1 MKVKKTIL
9 KPLIVIFT
17 TCLFAFLITSLTTT
31 EKSTA
36 ATQPT
41 GAVKVDSLKTEESL
55 YDNLHL
61 DSSGLSREAFDHALI
76 GYEHLKAQGKIK
88 NPDVLSIVDFSLPS
102 TKKRL
107 FVIDMKNR
115 LLLFNTL
122 VSHGRNSG
130 KDMANAFSNALNSF
144 KSSLGFF
151 TTADTYNGEHGLS
164 LRLIGEEPG
173 INDNALARGIV
184 MHSASYVNESLGKL
198 QGYIG
203 RSLGCPAIPENIHR
217 KVINTIRDG
226 SCLFLYSPDKH
237 YASRSKLAAPDPQIA
252 GL

>member
-1 MKVKKTIL
+1 MQVKKKIL

-17 TCLFAFLITSLTTT
+17 TSLFAFLITSFSLTS
-31 EKSTA
+31 ERSTA
-36 ATQPT
+36 AIQPVSVAKT
-41 GAVKVDSLKTEESL
+41 DSLQSEESI

-61 DSSGLSREAFDHALI
+61 DSSGLSREAFDRAVM
-76 GYEHLKAQGKIK
+76 GYEHLKALGKIK
-88 NPDVLSIVDFSLPS
+88 NPDILSIVDFSLPS

-115 LLLFNTL
+115 MLLFNTL
-122 VSHGRNSG
+122 VSHGKNSG
-130 KDMANAFSNALNSF
+130 KDMASAFSNALNSF

-164 LRLIGEEPG
+164 LRLVGEEPG

-184 MHSASYVNESLGKL
+184 IHSASYVNESLGKL

-203 RSLGCPAIPENIHR
+203 RSLGCPAIPENVHR
-217 KVINTIRDG
+217 KVINAIRDG
-226 SCLFLYSPDKH
+226 SCLFLYSPDKK
-237 YASRSKLAAPDPQIA
+237 YASRTRLSTPDIA